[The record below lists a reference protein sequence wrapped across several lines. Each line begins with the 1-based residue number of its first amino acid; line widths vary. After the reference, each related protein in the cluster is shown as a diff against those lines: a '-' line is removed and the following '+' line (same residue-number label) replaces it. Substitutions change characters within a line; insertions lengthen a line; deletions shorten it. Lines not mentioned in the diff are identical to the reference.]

1 MNAQTMKMPKIE
13 LKADGTWMHD
23 GKIVTHER
31 TCQDLFQRIY
41 FDEGA
46 YYLTGENIRVPVI
59 VEEAAYFVRTLERTP
74 DGYKIGLSNGT
85 SEALDLTQ
93 LDLGKS
99 GALFAKVT
107 EKNVLAKFERKIFN
121 EIMKDLTER
130 EGYYGLTVGSL
141 FYPLKQATMEVIVE
155 APARKAVETIKKSVN
170 PVKLA
175 KIKTKKPVV
184 KKKKS
189 VAATPV
195 KKSAKK
201 LVKKAVAKKVK
212 KPVRKPVKAVKT
224 KAKKS
229 VKISR
234 KKR

>member
-1 MNAQTMKMPKIE
+1 MKMPKIE

-59 VEEAAYFVRTLERTP
+59 VEEAAYFVRSLERAP
-74 DGYKIGLSNGT
+74 EGYKIGLSNGT
-85 SEALDLTQ
+85 TEILDLTK
-93 LDLGKS
+93 LDIGKS
-99 GALFAKVT
+99 DALFAKVT
-107 EKNVLAKFERKIFN
+107 EQNVPAKFERKTYN
-121 EIMKDLTER
+121 DIMKDLSER
-130 EGYYGLTVGSL
+130 DGYYGLTAKGL
-141 FYPLKQATMEVIVE
+141 FYPLKPVKEAVVEVL
-155 APARKAVETIKKSVN
+155 APKVVETIKK
-170 PVKLA
+170 PVKKLIKLA
-175 KIKTKKPVV
+175 KAKTKKLVAKKKKTVVAKPAKKTVKKLAKKLVKKPVV
-184 KKKKS
+184 KKVKKS
-189 VAATPV
+189 VR
-195 KKSAKK
+195 K
-201 LVKKAVAKKVK
+201 L
-212 KPVRKPVKAVKT
+212 VKT